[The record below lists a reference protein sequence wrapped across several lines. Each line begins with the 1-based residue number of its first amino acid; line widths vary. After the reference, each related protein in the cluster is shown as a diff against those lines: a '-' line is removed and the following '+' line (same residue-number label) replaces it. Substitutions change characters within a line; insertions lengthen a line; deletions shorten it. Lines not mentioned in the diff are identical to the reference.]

1 MKKLLIYSFLA
12 VFLAF
17 PVSAQT
23 GTTTGNTLE
32 TDRERVRS
40 EIMEMRDDFKTRMD
54 AEKAE
59 LQGEIQDKREALRA
73 QLQKVKDERKREVV
87 ERIDVRLDALNDRM
101 LDHFSNVLDRLE
113 DVLERIASRA
123 DKAEGRG
130 LDVSTVRTA
139 ITDALSSITSARSAV
154 QVQAGNTCIV
164 TVTTENN
171 LRVDVGKARKCLHDN
186 LTVVREAVKAAK
198 EAVRR
203 AATTLAQIPRVDED
217 STSPSQEQ

>member
-73 QLQKVKDERKREVV
+73 QLQKVKDERRREVV
-87 ERIDVRLDALNDRM
+87 ERIDVRLDELNARM

-154 QVQAGNTCIV
+154 QVQAGKTCIV

-198 EAVRR
+198 EAVRK

>member
-73 QLQKVKDERKREVV
+73 QLQKVKDERRREVV
-87 ERIDVRLDALNDRM
+87 ERIDVRLDELNARM

-139 ITDALSSITSARSAV
+139 ITDALSSITSARTAV
-154 QVQAGNTCIV
+154 QVQAGKTCIV

>member
-73 QLQKVKDERKREVV
+73 QLQKVKDERRREVV
-87 ERIDVRLDALNDRM
+87 ERIDVRLDELNARM

-139 ITDALSSITSARSAV
+139 ITDALSSITSARTAV
-154 QVQAGNTCIV
+154 QVQAGKTCIV

-198 EAVRR
+198 EAVRK

>member
-73 QLQKVKDERKREVV
+73 QLQKVKDERRREVV
-87 ERIDVRLDALNDRM
+87 ERIDVRLDELNARM

-171 LRVDVGKARKCLHDN
+171 LRVDIGKARKCLHDN

>member
-73 QLQKVKDERKREVV
+73 QLQKVKDERRREVV
-87 ERIDVRLDALNDRM
+87 ERIDVRLDELNARM

-130 LDVSTVRTA
+130 LDVNTVRTA

-198 EAVRR
+198 EAVRK

>member
-73 QLQKVKDERKREVV
+73 QLQKVKDERRREVV
-87 ERIDVRLDALNDRM
+87 ERIDVRLDELNARM

-171 LRVDVGKARKCLHDN
+171 LRVDIGKARKCLHDN

-198 EAVRR
+198 EAVRK

>member
-32 TDRERVRS
+32 TDRESVRS
-40 EIMEMRDDFKTRMD
+40 EIMEMRDDFKTRID
-54 AEKAE
+54 AERAE
-59 LQGEIQDKREALRA
+59 LQGKIQDKREALRV

-130 LDVSTVRTA
+130 LDVNTVRTA

-198 EAVRR
+198 EAVRK

>member
-73 QLQKVKDERKREVV
+73 QLQKVKDERRREVV
-87 ERIDVRLDALNDRM
+87 ERIDVRLDELNARM
-101 LDHFSNVLDRLE
+101 LDHFSNVLDGLE

-154 QVQAGNTCIV
+154 QVQAGKTCIV

-198 EAVRR
+198 EAVRK

>member
-73 QLQKVKDERKREVV
+73 QLQKVKDERRREVV
-87 ERIDVRLDALNDRM
+87 ERIDVRLGELNARM

-198 EAVRR
+198 EAVRK

>member
-73 QLQKVKDERKREVV
+73 QLQKVKDERRREVV
-87 ERIDVRLDALNDRM
+87 ERIDVRLDELNARM

-198 EAVRR
+198 EAVRK

>member
-73 QLQKVKDERKREVV
+73 QLQKVKDERRREVV
-87 ERIDVRLDALNDRM
+87 ERIDVRLDELNARM

-130 LDVSTVRTA
+130 LDVSTLRTA

-154 QVQAGNTCIV
+154 QVQAGKTCIV

>member
-59 LQGEIQDKREALRA
+59 LQGEIKDKREALRA
-73 QLQKVKDERKREVV
+73 QLQKVKDERRREVV
-87 ERIDVRLDALNDRM
+87 ERIDVRLDELNARM

-130 LDVSTVRTA
+130 LDVNTVRTA

-154 QVQAGNTCIV
+154 QVQAGKTCIV

-198 EAVRR
+198 EAVRK

>member
-73 QLQKVKDERKREVV
+73 QLQKVKDERRREVV
-87 ERIDVRLDALNDRM
+87 ERIDVRLDELNARM